1 MAAMFMAGSVAV
13 PGVFATRCLLA
24 RDSLKNST
32 AARGI
37 DWLTVDMESFD
48 RRKFL
53 RTSGSWLAA
62 GALAGCAMRPPIA
75 PGAPPLDAARFT
87 ALRRF
92 ARTRY
97 GDVAYVAQGAG
108 PEVLLL
114 HGFPLN
120 GFQWRGT
127 IEGLAAQARCIAP
140 DFLGMGHSS
149 AARGQPVSPDAQI
162 LMLIALLDEL
172 RIERAHVIANDSG
185 GAVAQLL
192 VARHPQRVRSLLL
205 TNCDTEVESP
215 PTAMRPVIALARQG
229 ELAERWFLPWVAD
242 PSLARSEAGIGGL
255 CYANRAHPTDEAL
268 HMYFSPLVRLAERRA
283 ALHRYAI
290 ALEHNALAGIR
301 PALRASRVPTRIAW
315 GLDDTIFSTR
325 SAYYLAE
332 CFGNCHGLH
341 SQPNAKLFW
350 PEERPDIV
358 IAQARLLWE
367 SAGVRG

>member
-1 MAAMFMAGSVAV
+1 
-13 PGVFATRCLLA
+13 
-24 RDSLKNST
+24 
-32 AARGI
+32 
-37 DWLTVDMESFD
+37 MESFD

-97 GDVAYVAQGAG
+97 GEVAYVAQGAG

-149 AARGQPVSPDAQI
+149 AARGQPVSPDAQM

-192 VARHPQRVRSLLL
+192 VARNPQRVRSLLL

-215 PTAMRPVIALARQG
+215 PAAMQPVIALARQG
-229 ELAERWFLPWVAD
+229 ELAERWFMAWAAN
-242 PSLARSEAGIGGL
+242 PSLARSEAGIGGM
-255 CYANRAHPTDEAL
+255 CYADRAHPTDEAL
-268 HMYFSPLVRLAERRA
+268 HMYFSPLVRLAERRT

-290 ALEHNALAGIR
+290 ALERNALTGIR

-325 SAYYLAE
+325 SAHYLAE

>member
-1 MAAMFMAGSVAV
+1 M
-13 PGVFATRCLLA
+13 
-24 RDSLKNST
+24 KN
-32 AARGI
+32 
-37 DWLTVDMESFD
+37 FN
-48 RRKFL
+48 RRIFL
-53 RTSGSWLAA
+53 RTSGSALGAA
-62 GALAGCAMRPPIA
+62 ALAGCAMPSIA
-75 PGAPPLDAARFT
+75 AGAPRLDAARFT

-92 ARTRY
+92 AQTRY
-97 GDVAYVAQGAG
+97 GEIGYVAHGSG

-127 IEGLAAQARCIAP
+127 IEGLAAQTRCIAP

-149 AARGQPVSPDAQI
+149 AARGQPVSPHVQA

-172 RIERAHVIANDSG
+172 RIARAHVIANDSG

-192 VARHPQRVRSLLL
+192 VARNPQRVRSLLL

-215 PTAMRPVIALARQG
+215 PAAMRPVIALARQG
-229 ELAERWFLPWVAD
+229 ELAKQWFMPWAAD
-242 PSLARSEAGIGGL
+242 PSLARSTAGIGGR
-255 CYANRAHPTDEAL
+255 CYADRNHPTDEAL

-283 ALHRYAI
+283 SLHRYAI
-290 ALEHNALAGIR
+290 ALERNALAGIR

-315 GLDDTIFSTR
+315 GLDDTIFSMR
-325 SAYYLAE
+325 SAQYLAE
-332 CFGNCHGLH
+332 CFGNCHGFHL
-341 SQPNAKLFW
+341 QPDAKLFW

-367 SAGVRG
+367 SAGLRA

>member
-1 MAAMFMAGSVAV
+1 M
-13 PGVFATRCLLA
+13 
-24 RDSLKNST
+24 
-32 AARGI
+32 
-37 DWLTVDMESFD
+37 
-48 RRKFL
+48 
-53 RTSGSWLAA
+53 
-62 GALAGCAMRPPIA
+62 
-75 PGAPPLDAARFT
+75 
-87 ALRRF
+87 
-92 ARTRY
+92 
-97 GDVAYVAQGAG
+97 
-108 PEVLLL
+108 
-114 HGFPLN
+114 
-120 GFQWRGT
+120 
-127 IEGLAAQARCIAP
+127 
-140 DFLGMGHSS
+140 
-149 AARGQPVSPDAQI
+149 

-215 PTAMRPVIALARQG
+215 PTAMRPAIALARQG

-255 CYANRAHPTDEAL
+255 CYAEPRPPHGRGVAHVFLAARPPCRAPRGAA
-268 HMYFSPLVRLAERRA
+268 PVRHRTGTQRARRHTSGA
-283 ALHRYAI
+283 A
-290 ALEHNALAGIR
+290 
-301 PALRASRVPTRIAW
+301 ASRVPTRIAW